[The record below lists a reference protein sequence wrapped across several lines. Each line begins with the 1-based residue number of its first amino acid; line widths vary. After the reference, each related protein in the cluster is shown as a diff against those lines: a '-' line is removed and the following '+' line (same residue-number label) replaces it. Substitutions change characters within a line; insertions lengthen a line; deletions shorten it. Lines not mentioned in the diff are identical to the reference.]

1 MTPRRTGEG
10 KYQSTHSYI
19 DTKSSLYILRTVIP
33 YRRQVR
39 FPFVFTYTSE
49 YLYKEAAGLLEM
61 FVFITL
67 SDSS

>member
-1 MTPRRTGEG
+1 M
-10 KYQSTHSYI
+10 
-19 DTKSSLYILRTVIP
+19 P

-39 FPFVFTYTSE
+39 FPFVFTYMSE

>member
-1 MTPRRTGEG
+1 MPWRRMGES
-10 KYQSTHSYI
+10 KYQSTYSHN

-33 YRRQVR
+33 YWRQVR
-39 FPFVFTYTSE
+39 FPFVFTYMSE
-49 YLYKEAAGLLEM
+49 YLYKEAAGPLEM